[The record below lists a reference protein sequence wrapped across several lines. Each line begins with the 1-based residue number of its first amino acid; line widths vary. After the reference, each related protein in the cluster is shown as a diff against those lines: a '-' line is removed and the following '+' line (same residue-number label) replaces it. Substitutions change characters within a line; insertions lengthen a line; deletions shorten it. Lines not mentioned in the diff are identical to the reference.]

1 MAELWRQREG
11 ESDEAY
17 GRFLIYR
24 NLGPGRS
31 LQLAYE
37 TYLATF
43 RNSATDATKGHK
55 RPQVPGHWG
64 DDSAR
69 HEWCD
74 RAAKWDV
81 AQLEEQGV
89 ELARLW
95 AGILIAAATKAAVK
109 LADPRC
115 KPKDFMQAL
124 AVIDRVAP
132 YLTPDALKHIKPPAG
147 DSGAAKPQ
155 PSRSDVR

>member
-1 MAELWRQREG
+1 MKIFVLLCCLVAAV
-11 ESDEAY
+11 SAHA
-17 GRFLIYR
+17 
-24 NLGPGRS
+24 
-31 LQLAYE
+31 QLLRTEPSFITE
-37 TYLATF
+37 TS
-43 RNSATDATKGHK
+43 NSITIFADATKGNK

-74 RAAKWDV
+74 RAAAWDIG
-81 AQLEEQGV
+81 QLEAQGV

-132 YLTPDALKHIKPPAG
+132 YLTPDALKHIQPPAG
-147 DSGAAKPQ
+147 GDGAARPE
-155 PSRSDVR
+155 PTRESVR

>member
-1 MAELWRQREG
+1 MSDPWRQREG
-11 ESDEAY
+11 ESDESYA
-17 GRFLIYR
+17 RFLIYR
-24 NLGPGRS
+24 NIGPGRS

-37 TYLATF
+37 TYLSTF
-43 RNSATDATKGHK
+43 RNATDATKGNK

-74 RAAKWDV
+74 RAAAWDIG
-81 AQLEEQGV
+81 QLEAQGV

-132 YLTPDALKHIKPPAG
+132 YLTPDALKHIQPPAG
-147 DSGAAKPQ
+147 GDGAARPE
-155 PSRSDVR
+155 PTRESVR